1 MNGDKSVPQLFSDL
15 IDNLSSLFRQEVRLA
30 KTEFTEG
37 VENARGGVAYIAAGT
52 MVGLGALIVLLGA
65 LVAWLAWMGL
75 DVRWGALAVGLVAA
89 GIAAFLAM
97 KGIRDLKST
106 AAVPGR
112 VMDQLH
118 RDARVAKESL
128 Q

>member
-1 MNGDKSVPQLFSDL
+1 MSVDKSVPELFSEL

-30 KTEFTEG
+30 KSEMSEG
-37 VENARGGVAYIAAGT
+37 VQNASGGIAYVAAGT
-52 MVGLGALIVLLGA
+52 MIGMAGLMVLLGA
-65 LVAWLAWMGL
+65 AVAWLAWMGVE
-75 DVRWGALAVGLVAA
+75 VRWGALAVGLVAA
-89 GIAAFLAM
+89 GIAGFLVM

-106 AAVPGR
+106 TTVPGR
-112 VMDQLH
+112 VVDQLQ